1 MKTLL
6 AVEVPINTNMQLHV
20 PSRNNCFQLLGFDVM
35 LDEALKPWLIEVNT
49 APSLA
54 TDSPMDKQIKA
65 AVVTDTLHM
74 IMVRAYDR
82 KRLEAALEREKQA
95 RLLGERQG
103 RSNAENIRRREVCA
117 GQRSALADMTEDD
130 YEVLSD
136 CEQEF
141 GRVGGF
147 KRCFPNPD
155 MERTMRWSKFFESRR
170 YYNLLVLEYMRKV
183 AEEPGLTVNELYRRS
198 REAQA
203 ASRPRH
209 ASRPPVH
216 SPTSKP
222 HAPVS
227 ASGDATSPTPP
238 KSPLSAKPPLFTS
251 APRSGGK
258 ANGAERPSGPQHQ
271 GKSELHRG
279 GGVGSGWASGGPSA
293 SPTAG
298 GREGGGGGLPGFF
311 GKATSKEAGLAK
323 ILASKLQAVVSQE
336 RQRERERAGLHKHAA
351 AREPGT
357 GRGQDSSAPPPP
369 PEGVAH
375 RPGSGG
381 AIVAGL
387 VSEDGIGSGGLQV
400 MNGPPAWRSKQQ
412 HRGGGLPSSPA
423 LLSRL
428 AKNSVPGGAGGTGG
442 AGSGGAAGVQR
453 ADGSSP
459 GPVYRRET
467 GGSGGVLEGRRVVL
481 QGSGVAG
488 FPGGAGAGGNEVKS
502 PTREEMAVERLA
514 AALAWM
520 ADHNQNG
527 GGAEH
532 AHRATVD
539 LQVRDKDGRATRDW
553 WLSAVK
559 QRVNPTKLRGGNPY
573 QYHHQQQHGGER
585 PGTAGK
591 DSIRPLMLSGGGGHA
606 RGGAIKQSSP
616 TSAAGAVGAHWETG
630 VGGGRLLAV
639 SHEMGGGGGRRGS
652 GDEVTAAQ
660 LLSMQATRPRLTS

>member
-222 HAPVS
+222 HAPAS
-227 ASGDATSPTPP
+227 APGDAASTTPP
-238 KSPLSAKPPLFTS
+238 KSPLSAKPPLFTG

-258 ANGAERPSGPQHQ
+258 AHGAERPSGAQHQ

-279 GGVGSGWASGGPSA
+279 GGFASGLAAGASSA
-293 SPTAG
+293 TPAAG
-298 GREGGGGGLPGFF
+298 GRDGGGGSGSGFG
-311 GKATSKEAGLAK
+311 GKATGKEAGLAK

-336 RQRERERAGLHKHAA
+336 RQRERERG
-351 AREPGT
+351 
-357 GRGQDSSAPPPP
+357 GQDSSTPPPP
-369 PEGVAH
+369 HGGVTH

-387 VSEDGIGSGGLQV
+387 VSEDGIGPGGLPV
-400 MNGPPAWRSKQQ
+400 MNGPPAWRFKQQ

-428 AKNSVPGGAGGTGG
+428 AKNSVPGGAGEAGGGG
-442 AGSGGAAGVQR
+442 ASWGLQRGDGA
-453 ADGSSP
+453 SP

-467 GGSGGVLEGRRVVL
+467 GGTGGVLEGRRVVL

-488 FPGGAGAGGNEVKS
+488 VPGGAGAGGNEAKS

-520 ADHNQNG
+520 ADNNQNG
-527 GGAEH
+527 GVADQ
-532 AHRATVD
+532 AHRAAVD
-539 LQVRDKDGRATRDW
+539 LQIRDKDGRATRDW
-553 WLSAVK
+553 WLAAVK
-559 QRVNPTKLRGGNPY
+559 QRVNPTKLRSGNPY
-573 QYHHQQQHGGER
+573 QYHQQHQHQHGGER

-591 DSIRPLMLSGGGGHA
+591 DSIRPLVLSGGGGHA
-606 RGGAIKQSSP
+606 RGGAIKQTSP
-616 TSAAGAVGAHWETG
+616 TSAADAGGAQWEAG

-639 SHEMGGGGGRRGS
+639 SQGVGGGGARRGF
-652 GDEVTAAQ
+652 GDDVTAAQ